1 MAFILK
7 NKIKIMWYVNDK
19 YDWKK
24 THISNK
30 LSHPPIDD
38 TLDYD
43 VCLLIILI
51 LLEITTPFT
60 LQTSTIITSN
70 WYGGYNLVDLD
81 EMIND

>member
-38 TLDYD
+38 TLYYD
-43 VCLLIILI
+43 VCLLI